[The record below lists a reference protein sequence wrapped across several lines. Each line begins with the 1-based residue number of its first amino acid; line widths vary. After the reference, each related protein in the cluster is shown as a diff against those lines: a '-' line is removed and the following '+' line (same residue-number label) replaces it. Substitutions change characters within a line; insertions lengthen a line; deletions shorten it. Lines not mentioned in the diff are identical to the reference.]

1 VRSDFYTN
9 EELKEQAFM
18 PKEIIKNWPEIYSDF
33 GIIRAVNKATL
44 LTMTIGLKFK
54 FENIQKE

>member
-1 VRSDFYTN
+1 
-9 EELKEQAFM
+9 M